1 MNDFAYL
8 TDDEIGFL
16 ATVTLEELIDEVL
29 E

>member
-8 TDDEIGFL
+8 TDDEIGHL
-16 ATVTLEELIDEVL
+16 ATMTLEELIDSVL